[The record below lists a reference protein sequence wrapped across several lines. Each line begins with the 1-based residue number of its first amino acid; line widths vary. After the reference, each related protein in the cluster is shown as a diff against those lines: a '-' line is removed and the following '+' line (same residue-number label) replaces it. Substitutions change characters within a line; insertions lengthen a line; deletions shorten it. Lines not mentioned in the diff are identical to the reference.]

1 MSQSKEAAHERR
13 QLHRSQQML
22 RVQWSIL
29 DANQLDLDPYADEF
43 ALPAYFHLAHRMLD
57 LDAEQRHLLRTINSE
72 SRATAQ
78 YLQVLDRKLHLLA
91 SSLIPDL
98 PGETALARNI
108 SEGGLS
114 LQFPQALPVGQ
125 GLHLLLQSHDA
136 SLCISATGRVVHV
149 RHHGGDYTLGI
160 EFVALR
166 EPDRQAICRLVIRQA
181 HKE

>member
-1 MSQSKEAAHERR
+1 MSLSKEAAHERR
-13 QLHRSQQML
+13 QLHRSQQIL
-22 RVQWSIL
+22 RVQWSSL
-29 DANQLDLDPYADEF
+29 NADQLDLDPYADEF

-57 LDAEQRHLLRTINSE
+57 LDAEQRHLLRTIHNE

-98 PGETALARNI
+98 PGETAQARNF
-108 SEGGLS
+108 SEGGIS
-114 LQFPQALPVGQ
+114 LQLSHSLPVGQ
-125 GLHLLLQSHDA
+125 ALHLLLQSHDA

-149 RHHGGDYTLGI
+149 RPHGADYTLGI

-166 EPDRQAICRLVIRQA
+166 ESDRQAICRLVIRQA
-181 HKE
+181 HRD